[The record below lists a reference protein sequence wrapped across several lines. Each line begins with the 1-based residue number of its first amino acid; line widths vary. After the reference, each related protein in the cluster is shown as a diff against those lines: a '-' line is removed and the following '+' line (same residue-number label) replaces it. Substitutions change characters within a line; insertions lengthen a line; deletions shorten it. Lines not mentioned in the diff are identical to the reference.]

1 MEESSKIILGIRE
14 TLYHI
19 FRGLPLTLLT
29 AIALLGSFQGNI
41 NWIIFAVGLGIVA
54 PLGVLAI
61 NYGLE
66 FLIPLLG
73 RFIDTTTLTDLVYM
87 SQASVCTLMDVLP
100 TGNAKPAIVV
110 PTYWTTMT
118 VFFFVYLILN
128 ANDLYTRKT
137 PKGSDPVGVNARK
150 TRMLMSI
157 VMLSVFAILSLV
169 IRFAVTHCENTL
181 GMLTGIGLGSGLAYG
196 WYTFVRN
203 CGIGHFDDI
212 FGVSARLLSKEA
224 AGLVKP
230 KVCVPSK

>member
-1 MEESSKIILGIRE
+1 MEESSKIIVGIRE

-19 FRGLPLTLLT
+19 FRGLPLTLVT
-29 AIALLGSFQGNI
+29 AITLLGAFQGNI
-41 NWIIFAVGLGIVA
+41 NWIIFAVGLGILA
-54 PLGVLAI
+54 PLGVLAV
-61 NYGLE
+61 NTGLE

-73 RFIDTTTLTDLVYM
+73 RFIDTTSITDLVYM
-87 SQASVCTLMDVLP
+87 PQASVCTLMDILP

-110 PTYWTTMT
+110 PTYWTTLT
-118 VFFFVYLILN
+118 VFFFAYLILN

-137 PKGSDPVGVNARK
+137 PKSADKVGVNARK
-150 TRMLMSI
+150 SRMLMSI
-157 VMLSVFAILSLV
+157 AMLSIFGALSLIV
-169 IRFAVTHCENTL
+169 RFAVTHCENAL
-181 GMLTGIGLGSGLAYG
+181 GMLTGISLGGGLAYG

-224 AGLVKP
+224 AGLVSP